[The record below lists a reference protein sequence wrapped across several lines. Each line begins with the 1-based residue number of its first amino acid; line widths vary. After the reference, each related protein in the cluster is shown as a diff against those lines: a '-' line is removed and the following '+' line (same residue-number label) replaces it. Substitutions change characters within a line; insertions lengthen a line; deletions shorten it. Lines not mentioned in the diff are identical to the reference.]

1 VRRGQKAAGLLEK
14 MAELPK
20 DKPLVSSAF
29 LMLKESV
36 IILMRKENRHE

>member
-20 DKPLVSSAF
+20 DETSVSSAF
-29 LMLKESV
+29 LVGKKGG
-36 IILMRKENRHE
+36 RKNE